1 MLPDTVHQQPSERLS
16 VTPSSS
22 GSGLPGTRH
31 CQMNM
36 GHSVISRL
44 TPFSFYERSLKM
56 YFDSCVSSALVGP
69 LILSFLPQMREDLK
83 QLTFPGNDK
92 HHMYTEITKNTAK
105 PLKVPSNMLPSE
117 FHTLLT
123 GPNLRWETMG
133 LVLVIAASNAQY
145 TSPTDPIF
153 TLEDGR
159 RLDKDE
165 FVEDMIQ
172 AANDCI
178 TLCQVHGAVNDIM
191 VWLVYG
197 NVHIISSSYGDN
209 CKLASCII
217 SAQADDYKTMGL
229 GAG

>member
-1 MLPDTVHQQPSERLS
+1 
-16 VTPSSS
+16 
-22 GSGLPGTRH
+22 
-31 CQMNM
+31 M

-44 TPFSFYERSLKM
+44 VPFSFYEKSLKS
-56 YFDSCVSSALVGP
+56 YFEAFVTSALIGH
-69 LILSFLPQMREDLK
+69 LILPILPQLKEDLQ
-83 QLTFPGNDK
+83 QLTDPGADV

-123 GPNLRWETMG
+123 GPNLRWETLG

-145 TSPTDPIF
+145 TSPDDPIF
-153 TLEDGR
+153 TLEGGSKI
-159 RLDKDE
+159 DKDE
-165 FVEDMIQ
+165 YVEDVIQ

-197 NVHIISSSYGDN
+197 NCHIVSSCYGDN
-209 CKLASCII
+209 CTSLSP
-217 SAQADDYKTMGL
+217 STFKTTC
-229 GAG
+229 